1 MFPEEV
7 AMDCSLEPEDENDN
21 PTREELIEM
30 GVLADDED

>member
-7 AMDCSLEPEDENDN
+7 AMDHSLEPEDENDK

-30 GVLADDED
+30 GVIADDED

>member
-7 AMDCSLEPEDENDN
+7 AMDRSLEPADEDDK
-21 PTREELIEM
+21 PTREKLIEM

>member
-1 MFPEEV
+1 MLPEEV
-7 AMDCSLEPEDENDN
+7 AMDRSLEPEYEDDK

>member
-7 AMDCSLEPEDENDN
+7 AMDRALEPEDEDDK

>member
-7 AMDCSLEPEDENDN
+7 AMDRSLEPEDENDK
-21 PTREELIEM
+21 PTREEIIEM

>member
-7 AMDCSLEPEDENDN
+7 AMDRSLEPEDENDK

-30 GVLADDED
+30 GVLTDDED

>member
-7 AMDCSLEPEDENDN
+7 AIDRSLEPEDENDK

>member
-7 AMDCSLEPEDENDN
+7 AMDRSLEPEDENDK